1 VAALEKDARLARNGL
16 VRPDFGKL
24 RALFRRFASPALRRN
39 QSPGRPMPERKNGSK
54 KNGRNV
60 GKIIEI
66 KGVVLDAVFPDELA
80 GDPARPDFQDL
91 KPSIEIFETGIKVID

>member
-1 VAALEKDARLARNGL
+1 
-16 VRPDFGKL
+16 
-24 RALFRRFASPALRRN
+24 
-39 QSPGRPMPERKNGSK
+39 MPERKNGSK

-80 GDPARPDFQDL
+80 GDPARPD
-91 KPSIEIFETGIKVID
+91 SST

>member
-1 VAALEKDARLARNGL
+1 MAALEKDARLARNGL

-24 RALFRRFASPALRRN
+24 RALFRRFASLALRRN
-39 QSPGRPMPERKNGSK
+39 Q
-54 KNGRNV
+54 
-60 GKIIEI
+60 
-66 KGVVLDAVFPDELA
+66 FPDELA

>member
-1 VAALEKDARLARNGL
+1 MFGAGRGRLRY
-16 VRPDFGKL
+16 
-24 RALFRRFASPALRRN
+24 SSCALRELTKERVL
-39 QSPGRPMPERKNGSK
+39 PAEDRPAGR
-54 KNGRNV
+54 
-60 GKIIEI
+60 IIEI